1 MKLLPIDLPTP
12 EAPRLDWERLDA
24 AFPWLRALAGCPQ
37 DPVHHA
43 EGDVAVHTRMVCEE
57 MAALPAWRALPVDE
71 RAQVLA
77 AALFHDIAKPATT
90 RCDADGR
97 VTAPGHSRRGEL
109 MARAELYR
117 MGVAP
122 ALREAVAG
130 LVRHHQVPFF
140 LVDQPDALRR
150 AIGVAERARGDHLAL
165 LAEADMRGR
174 VCEDPARA
182 LDNVALYRVLCEE
195 SELLRAPWAFA
206 NGTSRYEFF
215 TREGRDPHYAAHEG
229 EGFEVVLMCGLPG
242 SGKDTW
248 VAENRPG
255 DPVVSLDDLRD
266 ALDVDPADDQGA
278 VVSAAKEKARA
289 LLRARTPFVWNATN
303 LTRQRRAELVSL
315 FADYGA
321 RVRLVYVEV
330 PYDTLRRQNRERERE
345 RRVPERVLSGMIDR
359 WEAPV
364 ASEAHAFEAHVRAE

>member
-1 MKLLPIDLPTP
+1 MNILPIDLPTP
-12 EAPRLDWERLDA
+12 EAPRLDWARLDA

-43 EGDVAVHTRMVCEE
+43 EGDVAVHTRMVCEK
-57 MAALPAWRALPVDE
+57 MASLPAWQALPVDD
-71 RAQVLA
+71 RAVALA

-90 RCDADGR
+90 RCEADGR

-117 MGVAP
+117 MGVPFAV
-122 ALREAVAG
+122 RESIAG

-140 LVDQPDALRR
+140 LIDAPDALRR
-150 AIGVAERARGDHLAL
+150 AITVAERARGDLLAV

-174 VCEDPARA
+174 VCEDASKA
-182 LDNVALYRVLCEE
+182 LDNVALYKILCDEND
-195 SELLRAPWAFA
+195 LTRGPFAFA

-215 TREGRDPHYAAHEG
+215 TREGRDPGYAAHEDAAA
-229 EGFEVVLMCGLPG
+229 FEVVLMCGLPG

-248 VAENRPG
+248 VARHRPG
-255 DPVVSLDDLRD
+255 APVVSLDDLRE
-266 ALDVDPADDQGA
+266 ALDVDPRDNQGA
-278 VVSAAKEKARA
+278 VVAAAKERARV

-303 LTRQRRAELVSL
+303 VTRQRRAELVSL

-321 RVRLVYVEV
+321 RVRLVYVEA
-330 PYDTLRRQNRERERE
+330 PWETLRRQNRERARK
-345 RRVPERVLSGMIDR
+345 VPEAVISGMIDR
-359 WEAPV
+359 WEVPV
-364 ASEAHAFEAHVRAE
+364 ASEAHAFEAQVAAE